1 MKRAFLFLLL
11 LACFTHFL
19 VSEEIVIISNGDED
33 IVIETRD
40 KDDERNDSS
49 SLLGLTF
56 SFSGFS
62 EYRLGMGLFF
72 VNYRG
77 RGWRRAADDFG
88 LLFEFNVSEN
98 IKHARAYYHMTD
110 RTFGVLMGG
119 SVVMAFG
126 DDAMAF
132 GFAPEIGFGLGT
144 SVKVFY
150 RYNFYLKNE
159 FNSQEIVFHIRRGRV
174 IR

>member
-1 MKRAFLFLLL
+1 MKRSLLV
-11 LACFTHFL
+11 FL
-19 VSEEIVIISNGDED
+19 VILTCFANFLGSQEIFEASKDNRDNRDNEQNRDE
-33 IVIETRD
+33 
-40 KDDERNDSS
+40 

-62 EYRLGMGLFF
+62 EYRIGMGLFF
-72 VNYRG
+72 TNYRG
-77 RGWRRAADDFG
+77 NGSRQSADDFG
-88 LLFEFNVSEN
+88 LLFEYNLDQN

-110 RTFGVLMGG
+110 RVFGVLMGG

-159 FNSQEIVFHIRRGRV
+159 FNSQEIVFHIRRGRS

>member
-1 MKRAFLFLLL
+1 MKKAVLFLFL
-11 LACFTHFL
+11 LACFTNFL
-19 VSEEIVIISNGDED
+19 FSEEIVVINNGDKD
-33 IVIETRD
+33 IIIDTRD
-40 KDDERNDSS
+40 NDDERNYNS

-77 RGWRRAADDFG
+77 SGWRQAADDFG
-88 LLFEFNVSEN
+88 LLFEYNMNQN

-110 RTFGVLMGG
+110 RSFGVLMGG
-119 SVVMAFG
+119 SVVMAF
-126 DDAMAF
+126 DDDGMAV

-150 RYNFYLKNE
+150 RYNFYLNNK

>member
-1 MKRAFLFLLL
+1 MKRPFLLL
-11 LACFTHFL
+11 LLLLTCFANFL
-19 VSEEIVIISNGDED
+19 SSEEI
-33 IVIETRD
+33 IVINTRD
-40 KDDERNDSS
+40 NNEEINNDS

-72 VNYRG
+72 TNYRDN
-77 RGWRRAADDFG
+77 GWRESADDFG
-88 LLFEFNVSEN
+88 LLFEYNIDQN

-110 RTFGVLMGG
+110 RSFGVLMGG
-119 SVVMAFG
+119 SVVMAF
-126 DDAMAF
+126 DEDAMAF
-132 GFAPEIGFGLGT
+132 GFAPETGFGLGT

-150 RYNFYLKNE
+150 RYNFYLNNK

>member
-1 MKRAFLFLLL
+1 MKRSLLVFLLL
-11 LACFTHFL
+11 TCFANFL
-19 VSEEIVIISNGDED
+19 SSEEI
-33 IVIETRD
+33 IVINTRD
-40 KDDERNDSS
+40 NDEERNNDS

-72 VNYRG
+72 TNYRG
-77 RGWRRAADDFG
+77 NGWRQSADDFG
-88 LLFEFNVSEN
+88 LLFEYNMEQN

-110 RTFGVLMGG
+110 RSFGVLMGA
-119 SVVMAFG
+119 SVVMAFA
-126 DDAMAF
+126 DDAMAV

-144 SVKVFY
+144 AVKVFY
-150 RYNFYLKNE
+150 RYNFYLDNE